1 MTYKHSMVRRGA
13 ASIEFAL
20 VAPIFFLIVFGFIEN
35 GRMLM
40 LQHALTNAA
49 REGCRT
55 AGLAS
60 SINASDVETTVR
72 DHLKSTIGNNALDSA
87 KVRVTVPGTLAGVSS
102 ETELTVAVEV
112 GYADVSWLPL
122 SYLGANPVI
131 AAEARRSRE

>member
-49 REGCRT
+49 REGCRA
-55 AGLAS
+55 AGLAT
-60 SINASDVETTVR
+60 SIDASNVETTVR
-72 DHLKSTIGNNALDSA
+72 NRLRPSLGDTALDTA
-87 KVRVTVPGTLAGVSS
+87 KVRVTVPGTLTGVSS
-102 ETELTVAVEV
+102 QTDLIVAVELD
-112 GYADVSWLPL
+112 YADASWLPF
-122 SYLGANPVI
+122 SYLGTNPVI
-131 AAEARRSRE
+131 AVEARRKRE